1 MFVRDL
7 RILASSVVNTG
18 QPDNAGLSPALPA
31 WPDGRA
37 GQSTRDSRKGSTAAA
52 LAAAPGL
59 RGPLFPTSHHAHA
72 PTTTPRP
79 DLLHLPAVRSA
90 HRFRTHAILELP
102 TPSLTSLQLHQT
114 LDRTHKHRNSLDV
127 VNKPSKLCFWPV
139 HPNPGGKHS

>member
-52 LAAAPGL
+52 LAATPGL
-59 RGPLFPTSHHAHA
+59 RGPLFPTPKTRRTSSPAHKTA
-72 PTTTPRP
+72 QM
-79 DLLHLPAVRSA
+79 D
-90 HRFRTHAILELP
+90 E
-102 TPSLTSLQLHQT
+102 
-114 LDRTHKHRNSLDV
+114 KH
-127 VNKPSKLCFWPV
+127 
-139 HPNPGGKHS
+139 